1 MMSVYFFIA
10 NTSNVESNKMIAM
23 SFKTFIIK
31 VKAIIIE
38 MIWNDKKVS
47 KSNSIIDK
55 IFEKNLHLLQH
66 VSTKKIKDSG
76 LIVTYVELKKENQN
90 EC

>member
-31 VKAIIIE
+31 VL
-38 MIWNDKKVS
+38 
-47 KSNSIIDK
+47 
-55 IFEKNLHLLQH
+55 IFININLL
-66 VSTKKIKDSG
+66 SF
-76 LIVTYVELKKENQN
+76 
-90 EC
+90 